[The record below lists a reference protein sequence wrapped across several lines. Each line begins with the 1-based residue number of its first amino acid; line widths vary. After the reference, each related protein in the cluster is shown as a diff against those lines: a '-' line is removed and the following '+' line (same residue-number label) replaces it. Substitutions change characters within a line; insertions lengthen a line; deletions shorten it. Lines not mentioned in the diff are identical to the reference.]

1 GTKCRLTAMRRP
13 TITPQGL
20 AQLTKSNAPV
30 HIDVGGHMYTSSLAT
45 LTRYPD
51 SRIARL
57 FNGTEPVVLD
67 SLKQH
72 YFIDRDGP
80 TFRYILNFL
89 RTSKLLVPEDFREYC
104 LLYEEAVFFQLAP
117 LLKELERW
125 KAEQES
131 LSGCRQCDCALV
143 HVAPGLGEKV
153 GVSAC
158 CSVIDEVIPEV
169 TVPLSAGWTPDC
181 THLSRFPLGSRCGLS
196 SVQAIERK
204 GFFCSV
210 CADSLRADWI
220 LFAFKYSN
228 RSVRSSGS
236 GFSVPKLKL
245 ISPFITASTFLE
257 IFRNKV
263 KTQL

>member
-1 GTKCRLTAMRRP
+1 VFPDQHQKLSEPLPERIPSTSPNSTG
-13 TITPQGL
+13 IPQV

-80 TFRYILNFL
+80 MFRYILNFL

-131 LSGCRQCDCALV
+131 PSGCRQCDCALV

-158 CSVIDEVIPEV
+158 RSVIDEVIPEV
-169 TVPLSAGWTPDC
+169 TMPLSAGWTPDC
-181 THLSRFPLGSRCGLS
+181 THLSRFPLGSRCRLS
-196 SVQAIERK
+196 SVQVLERFHQA
-204 GFFCSV
+204 GFRVSG
-210 CADSLRADWI
+210 
-220 LFAFKYSN
+220 
-228 RSVRSSGS
+228 SSGGGVDSSQFREYLLQRVRESS
-236 GFSVPKLKL
+236 GMALD
-245 ISPFITASTFLE
+245 
-257 IFRNKV
+257 
-263 KTQL
+263 